1 MVDDDPVQQ
10 LVLSRLVEA
19 CGAEAVVTGDGRSA
33 LEAAATFEFDLIL
46 IDVQMPGMHG
56 TEVTRLL
63 RTRST
68 GATSPLVPVIG
79 VTGEDLDTHLARLV
93 SCGMDDAVSK
103 PLRRDALEVLLARWI
118 RPRATVAAGAAVS
131 AHTH

>member
-33 LEAAATFEFDLIL
+33 LEAASTFEFDLVL
-46 IDVQMPGMHG
+46 IDVQMPGMSG
-56 TEVTRLL
+56 TEVTRSL
-63 RTRST
+63 RGRTN

-79 VTGEDLDTHLARLV
+79 VTGEDLDVHLARLV
-93 SCGMDDAVSK
+93 SCGMDDAVAK
-103 PLRRDALEVLLARWI
+103 PLRRDALEHLLGRWI
-118 RPRATVAAGAAVS
+118 RPRPTVGAGS
-131 AHTH
+131 LSRAHAH